1 MDTFSSSVI
10 EDSRSIQWMAVS
22 INFCIFQ
29 ALAEPLRRQLS
40 GYCQQALVGIHNRVW
55 FWWLFMGWIPRWG
68 SLWMA
73 FPSVS
78 APHFVSVTPF
88 MGLKKGNKI
97 ITGGKMET
105 RCGAEME
112 GKAIQ
117 RLPHLGIHPIY
128 SYQSQWTLLRDRCL
142 SLANAGRAPSTTG

>member
-1 MDTFSSSVI
+1 
-10 EDSRSIQWMAVS
+10 
-22 INFCIFQ
+22 
-29 ALAEPLRRQLS
+29 
-40 GYCQQALVGIHNRVW
+40 
-55 FWWLFMGWIPRWG
+55 MGWIPGQSSHWIVHPFI
-68 SLWMA
+68 L
-73 FPSVS
+73 
-78 APHFVSVTPF
+78 APKFVSVTPF

-128 SYQSQWTLLRDRCL
+128 SHQPQTLLCMPK
-142 SLANAGRAPSTTG
+142 SAC